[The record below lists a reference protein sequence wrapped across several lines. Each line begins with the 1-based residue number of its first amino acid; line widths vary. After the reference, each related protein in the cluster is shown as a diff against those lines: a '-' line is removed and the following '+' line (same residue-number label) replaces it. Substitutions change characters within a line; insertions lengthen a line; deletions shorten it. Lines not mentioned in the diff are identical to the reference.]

1 MLRDDLDRWDEVG
14 GGGREIQEGGWL
26 CVYVCVYIY
35 IYIYKDIYIHT
46 YIELIHTV
54 AQQK

>member
-1 MLRDDLDRWDEVG
+1 MLHDDLDRWDEVG
-14 GGGREIQEGGWL
+14 GGRREIQEGGWL
-26 CVYVCVYIY
+26 YVC
-35 IYIYKDIYIHT
+35 IYIYKDTYTHTHT